1 MANVFIFSTDD
12 ETTKAY
18 YGIGLKKGHKLETLL
33 PLIQEKR
40 RIEYLRRI
48 YPDGICYL
56 WGAQEIGDN
65 FSTWNLMVEEDLV
78 LGCRN
83 RSIVSASYV
92 LMKINHPSL
101 ATRIWHNSA
110 GDPFGLMCFMDE
122 PHTGE
127 VPIVTQLLR
136 YLDPD
141 CRGFAKLDSE
151 KRDHI
156 LSDYGS
162 FETFVR
168 LGLGY
173 NFPFSLR
180 HSE

>member
-12 ETTKAY
+12 ETTRSSYDIAT
-18 YGIGLKKGHKLETLL
+18 KKGHKLETLL
-33 PLIQEKR
+33 PLIQEKD
-40 RIEYLRRI
+40 RIEYLKRI
-48 YPDGICYL
+48 YPDGICYV
-56 WGAQEIGDN
+56 WGVRETREN
-65 FSTWNLMVEEDLV
+65 FSTWDFMEEQDL
-78 LGCRN
+78 LLCFRN
-83 RSIVSASYV
+83 GSVVSTSYL
-92 LMKINHPSL
+92 LMKMNHPSL
-101 ATRIWHNSA
+101 AERIWSENA
-110 GDPFGLMCFMDE
+110 GEPFGLMCFVDE

-127 VPIVTQLLR
+127 VPIVTQLFR